1 MDSPAYFYPFIISFL
16 ISAGLSGILIWL
28 SKKIRLIS
36 ESRKSIRHAGKK
48 IRIPRMGGMAIIIAF
63 CLALILDPELVISQP
78 LWGIMTASF
87 IILAFGLWDDFFEI
101 DWKTQLFF
109 QFVIAALIF
118 IIGVRVEYVTN
129 PLGGVFF
136 LLSDNFFLPSLFFGI
151 LWIVLLMNTVNWIDG
166 LDGLS
171 GGVVFLGSL
180 AIFFLSLKPEVNQ
193 PPIGII
199 SMALA
204 GAVLG
209 FLIFNFYP
217 ARILAGTSGSMFMG
231 FMLAVLSIFAGAKIA
246 TALLVMAVPIIDA
259 IWVIG
264 ERIRS
269 GNSVF
274 KADRRHLHFKLL
286 ELGWSEKKISI
297 FFYSIT
303 LIILMIS
310 LNTRTIGKTIS
321 IVLVFL
327 IMVAYII
334 FVNNRLSHKN
344 LHALKH

>member
-1 MDSPAYFYPFIISFL
+1 
-16 ISAGLSGILIWL
+16 
-28 SKKIRLIS
+28 
-36 ESRKSIRHAGKK
+36 
-48 IRIPRMGGMAIIIAF
+48 MGGMAIIIAF

-180 AIFFLSLKPEVNQ
+180 AIFFFSLKPEVNQ